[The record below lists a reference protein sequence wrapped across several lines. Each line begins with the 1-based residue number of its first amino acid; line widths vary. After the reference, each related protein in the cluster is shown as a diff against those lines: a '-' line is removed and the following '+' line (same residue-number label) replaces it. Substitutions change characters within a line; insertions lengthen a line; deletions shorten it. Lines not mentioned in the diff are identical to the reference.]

1 LHFVTIRHAVRNPI
15 VAQLGVPQIQGGLPI
30 MQTVLDK
37 PTSEPDGCLCASDER
52 VELALL
58 TQFMR
63 HDSVASLAKAIAER
77 LGGSAR
83 GGDLIVAAG
92 LSLNGGE
99 SGGPSGAMLINPG
112 AGLRR

>member
-1 LHFVTIRHAVRNPI
+1 
-15 VAQLGVPQIQGGLPI
+15 
-30 MQTVLDK
+30 MQTVLDQ
-37 PTSEPDGCLCASDER
+37 PTAEADGRLRQTADEQ

-63 HDSVASLAKAIAER
+63 HDSVASLANAIAER
-77 LGGSAR
+77 LGAGVD

-92 LSLNGGE
+92 LGLNGGDRRRSTE
-99 SGGPSGAMLINPG
+99 TIPVNRA

>member
-1 LHFVTIRHAVRNPI
+1 MAEF
-15 VAQLGVPQIQGGLPI
+15 GVPQIQGGLPI
-30 MQTVLDK
+30 MQTALDQ
-37 PTSEPDGCLCASDER
+37 PTAEADGRLRQTADEQ

-63 HDSVASLAKAIAER
+63 HDSVASLANAIAER
-77 LGGSAR
+77 LGGAVH

-92 LSLNGGE
+92 LGLNGGDSCRLSE
-99 SGGPSGAMLINPG
+99 ASPVNPA

>member
-1 LHFVTIRHAVRNPI
+1 MQRALDQPTAGADGRLRQA
-15 VAQLGVPQIQGGLPI
+15 ADEQG
-30 MQTVLDK
+30 
-37 PTSEPDGCLCASDER
+37 
-52 VELALL
+52 ELALL

-77 LGGSAR
+77 LGGGVH

-92 LSLNGGE
+92 LGSNGGD
-99 SGGPSGAMLINPG
+99 SCRLSDATPVNPD